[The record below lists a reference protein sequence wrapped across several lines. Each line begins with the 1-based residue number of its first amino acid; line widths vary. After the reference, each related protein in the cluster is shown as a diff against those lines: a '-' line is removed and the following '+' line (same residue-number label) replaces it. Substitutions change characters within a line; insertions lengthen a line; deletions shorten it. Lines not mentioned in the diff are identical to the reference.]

1 MQGGIAWQNGGV
13 TEADAT
19 SAADPQSTAERAY
32 QHVRTRLLDGSW
44 PGGTLLSEGVVAIEL
59 GLSRTPVR
67 EAFLRLQSEGFLRL
81 YPKRGAQVVPIA
93 PGEARNV
100 LAARVLFE
108 RAAVDALAERG
119 PDALTAAAAEL
130 RAACEHRDQHPV
142 EAGRHFHLTLLRAA
156 GNPVLTSL
164 YETLWD
170 RQIRI
175 SAAATATPAH
185 ADEDH
190 AEHQALADALA
201 VPDLERARA
210 LISAHADSLLARIL

>member
-1 MQGGIAWQNGGV
+1 M
-13 TEADAT
+13 TDAQT
-19 SAADPQSTAERAY
+19 DPTAATAADPQSTAERAY

-108 RAAVDALAERG
+108 RAAVDTLAERG
-119 PDALTAAAAEL
+119 PAALTGAAAEL
-130 RAACEHRDQHPV
+130 RAACERRDPHPV

-175 SAAATATPAH
+175 SAAATATSEH
-185 ADEDH
+185 AAEDH
-190 AEHQALADALA
+190 AEHLALADALA
-201 VPDLERARA
+201 VPDPELARA
-210 LISAHADSLLARIL
+210 LILAHADSLLARIG

>member
-1 MQGGIAWQNGGV
+1 MTDAQPSPA
-13 TEADAT
+13 ADAQPA
-19 SAADPQSTAERAY
+19 AADGQSTAERAY
-32 QHVRTRLLDGSW
+32 HHVRTRLLDGTW
-44 PGGTLLSEGVVAIEL
+44 PGGMLLSEGVVAIEL

-93 PGEARNV
+93 PGEARDV

-108 RAAVDALAERG
+108 HGAVDALAARG
-119 PDALTAAAAEL
+119 PEALTAAAAEL
-130 RAACEHRDQHPV
+130 RAAFEHPDQHPV
-142 EAGRHFHLTLLRAA
+142 EAGREFHLTLLRAA

-175 SAAATATPAH
+175 SAAATATRAH
-185 ADEDH
+185 AAEDH
-190 AEHQALADALA
+190 AEHRALADALA
-201 VPDLERARA
+201 VPDAALARS
-210 LISAHADSLLARIL
+210 LITAHADSLLSRIR

>member
-1 MQGGIAWQNGGV
+1 M
-13 TEADAT
+13 TDAQT
-19 SAADPQSTAERAY
+19 DPTAATAADPQSTAERAY

-108 RAAVDALAERG
+108 RAAVDTLAERG
-119 PDALTAAAAEL
+119 PAALTAAAAEL
-130 RAACEHRDQHPV
+130 RAACERRDPHPV

-175 SAAATATPAH
+175 SAAATATSEH
-185 ADEDH
+185 AAEDH
-190 AEHQALADALA
+190 AEHLALADALA
-201 VPDLERARA
+201 VPDPELARA
-210 LISAHADSLLARIL
+210 LISAHADSLLARIV

>member
-1 MQGGIAWQNGGV
+1 M
-13 TEADAT
+13 TDAQP
-19 SAADPQSTAERAY
+19 SPAAHPGSTAERAY
-32 QHVRTRLLDGSW
+32 HHVRNRLLDGTW
-44 PGGTLLSEGVVAIEL
+44 PGGTLLSEGVVAIDL

-119 PDALTAAAAEL
+119 PAALTAAAAEL
-130 RAACEHRDQHPV
+130 RAACEHRDPHPV

-156 GNPVLTSL
+156 DNPVLTSL

-175 SAAATATPAH
+175 SAAATATPEH
-185 ADEDH
+185 AEEDH
-190 AEHQALADALA
+190 AEHLALAEALA
-201 VPDLERARA
+201 VPDPEAARA
-210 LISAHADSLLARIL
+210 LISAHADSLLARIG